1 MAIGSA
7 SMRYTA
13 ILCAALVAACAP
25 KDEGV
30 AVARL
35 PDGGYRLTLKAA
47 DLTDAV
53 QGQQL
58 LLPAAIQLCGE
69 RGIAFGAHDLDRQ
82 GALPQLVQDLRC
94 ETPTDQPAAAEFAP
108 SDADERT
115 IAELSERFL
124 KARDAADLAGARA
137 MFPPDWPEAAQ
148 KAWAA
153 DLAAFDRLAGPGT
166 KQAISQISW
175 FENPPAA
182 PAPGVYAAVD
192 YGRTFERVKTACG
205 FIVWRRQAD
214 GGWRIDREKLN
225 YLRPEEAA
233 RVDRADLPEVRAQLG
248 CR

>member
-1 MAIGSA
+1 
-7 SMRYTA
+7 MRWTA

-30 AVARL
+30 TVARL
-35 PDGGYRLTLKAA
+35 PDGSYRLTLKAA

-69 RGIAFGAHDLDRQ
+69 RGIAFGAHALDKQ
-82 GALPQLVQDLRC
+82 GALPRLVQDMRC
-94 ETPTDQPAAAEFAP
+94 ETPIAQPAATSFSP

-115 IAELSERFL
+115 VADLSERFL
-124 KARDAADLAGARA
+124 KVRDTADLAGARE
-137 MFPPDWPEAAQ
+137 MFPPEWPEAAQ
-148 KAWAA
+148 KSWVA
-153 DLAAFDRLAGPGT
+153 DLAAFDRVAGKGT
-166 KQAISQISW
+166 KQAISRISW

-192 YGRTFERVKTACG
+192 YARTFERVKTACG

-214 GGWRIDREKLN
+214 GGWRIDREKLS
-225 YLRPEEAA
+225 YLTPEQEARA
-233 RVDRADLPEVRAQLG
+233 RRADLPEIRAQLG